1 MFLVIEE
8 NKAEVAISISTG
20 RGSFVMIDMFTTE
33 LIVILVRL
41 VLDRF
46 RAQIRQN
53 TKNAIGFRMILE

>member
-1 MFLVIEE
+1 MFFVVED
-8 NKAEVAISISTG
+8 NKAEAAISISTG

-33 LIVILVRL
+33 LIVILVCL

-53 TKNAIGFRMILE
+53 TKNAIRFRLILE

>member
-8 NKAEVAISISTG
+8 NKAEVVISISIG

-33 LIVILVRL
+33 LIVMLVRL

-53 TKNAIGFRMILE
+53 TKNAIGLRMTLK